1 MKQPSSAPQPTV
13 EAEPKQNV
21 KQAMPKRLIA
31 LLLFLAVASISGLIA
46 NQGVLFCVLTLF
58 IVVAVAGKQKT
69 GLLMLRL
76 YTVLQ
81 LMLVSMLPVMLH
93 DPDNL
98 ASGPSSFDL
107 GAWQGKLPD
116 WLVFSVLIIIAVVQ
130 VWIAFTPKV
139 SAYCS
144 TKVNMNIMS

>member
-1 MKQPSSAPQPTV
+1 MKQQNSST
-13 EAEPKQNV
+13 EDN
-21 KQAMPKRLIA
+21 QALASKSAVAAIPKRLVV
-31 LLLFLAVASISGLIA
+31 LLLFLTLVSISGLIA

-69 GLLMLRL
+69 GLLMLRI
-76 YTVLQ
+76 YTALQ
-81 LMLVSMLPVMLH
+81 LALVSMLPVMLY

-98 ASGPSSFDL
+98 VVAKDSSFDL

-116 WLVFSVLIIIAVVQ
+116 WLVFSVLIVLAIIQ

-139 SAYCS
+139 KAYCT

>member
-58 IVVAVAGKQKT
+58 IVVAVAGKQK
-69 GLLMLRL
+69 
-76 YTVLQ
+76 
-81 LMLVSMLPVMLH
+81 PV
-93 DPDNL
+93 
-98 ASGPSSFDL
+98 
-107 GAWQGKLPD
+107 
-116 WLVFSVLIIIAVVQ
+116 
-130 VWIAFTPKV
+130 
-139 SAYCS
+139 Y
-144 TKVNMNIMS
+144 